1 MTSPYSE
8 ADRYADFNPATL
20 VATGRTVPAEQ
31 LPEPGDDASVWV
43 TTSFRDATR
52 PAPPGDRVRESPRGV
67 DKSTLLR
74 QWIDMQLVAEGET
87 AGEPISRGDAL
98 RALAGLPPLRR
109 SA

>member
-8 ADRYADFNPATL
+8 ADRYADFDPATL
-20 VATGRTVPAEQ
+20 VATGQTVPAEQ
-31 LPEPGDDASVWV
+31 LPEPGGDASVWV
-43 TTSFRDATR
+43 TTSFRMRQDQHH
-52 PAPPGDRVRESPRGV
+52 RVTAFAKAHGI

-74 QWIDMQLVAEGET
+74 QWIDMQLAAEGET

-98 RALAGLPPLRR
+98 RALAGLPPLPR